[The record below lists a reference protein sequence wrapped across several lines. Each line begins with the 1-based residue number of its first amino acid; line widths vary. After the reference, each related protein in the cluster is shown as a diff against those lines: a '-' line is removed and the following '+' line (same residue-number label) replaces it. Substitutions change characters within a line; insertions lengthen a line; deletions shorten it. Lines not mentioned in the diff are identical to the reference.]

1 MVIVRIQPQGI
12 TPKRIGRKKKGERNM
27 SQRQWNKYS
36 VVKEYPVMKDYLE
49 RFRTTSFFNEV
60 PGLISFFYLQGQAV
74 VDEVR
79 IPIWASYLDPRIH
92 VFWIQATRSGK
103 TIAWEF
109 TGEVANLAGLDIEM
123 FTSGTDSALIGSIDS
138 ISDDDG
144 GYITVEKPGLLAG
157 KKCLNFDEGSI
168 LLQPNPKQFFSE
180 VILYLQQSMNPVG
193 SHSNTLTKH
202 MKNGKVETESRV
214 SFWITSFPPAG
225 VKEYVLTKGLFQ
237 RVLLLYRPWSEDM
250 RQRVSEQ
257 RMSGVFENKLEDVM
271 SLEDIAQHFIDLK
284 ERVRTRLLMKA
295 GLTHEGWSN
304 MSPKEKEEVA
314 QSLMWE
320 MFTADKSFKPQLMAA
335 VDNYY
340 TLVRG
345 MDPHLSD
352 VVCSFIPNVLSYTVL
367 FATHIAMMRVMRDN
381 IHVEAEW
388 LVTGDDVEMAAEVIF
403 DIYEQLVLWL
413 ESEVE
418 VGAKAAEKVA
428 RIEGWMKAYKSCKVV
443 EVEGRG
449 EGWVLKS
456 DMFTRYQ
463 SQQGRSQTAS
473 YERFK
478 AVKDKF
484 QTTRVSNSTYIR
496 PKEESQ

>member
-1 MVIVRIQPQGI
+1 
-12 TPKRIGRKKKGERNM
+12 M
-27 SQRQWNKYS
+27 SKRQWNQYS
-36 VVKEYPVMKDYLE
+36 VVKEYPMMKDYLE

-74 VDEVR
+74 VDEIR
-79 IPIWASYLDPRIH
+79 IPVWASALDPRIH

-103 TIAWEF
+103 SIAWEF
-109 TGEVANLAGLDIEM
+109 TGEVAKLAGLEIDM

-168 LLQPNPKQFFSE
+168 LLQANPKQFFSE
-180 VILYLQQSMNPVG
+180 VILYLQQAMNPVG

-237 RVLLLYRPWSEDM
+237 RVLILYRPWSDDM
-250 RQRVSEQ
+250 RQMVSEQ
-257 RMSGVFENKLEDVM
+257 RMSGVFKNKLEEVLTLD
-271 SLEDIAQHFIDLK
+271 DIAQHFIDLK

-295 GLTHEGWSN
+295 NLTHEGWGN
-304 MSPKEKEEVA
+304 MTPAEKEEVA
-314 QSLMWE
+314 RAMMHE
-320 MFTADKSFKPQLMAA
+320 MFTPDASFEPQLMTA

-345 MDPHLSD
+345 MDKHMSD

-388 LVTGDDVEMAAEVIF
+388 TVTGDDVEMAAEVIY

-418 VGAKAAEKVA
+418 VGAKAAEKAA
-428 RIEGWMKAYKSCKVV
+428 RIDGWMKAYKVCKSV

-449 EGWVLKS
+449 DGWVLKS
-456 DMFTRYQ
+456 DMMSRYM
-463 SQQGRSQTAS
+463 SQQGRSQTAT

-478 AVKDKF
+478 SVKDKF
-484 QTTRVSNSTYIR
+484 QTTRVNNSVYIR

>member
-1 MVIVRIQPQGI
+1 M
-12 TPKRIGRKKKGERNM
+12 E
-27 SQRQWNKYS
+27 QRQWNQYS
-36 VVKEYPVMKDYLE
+36 VVKEFPVMKDYLE
-49 RFRTTSFFNEV
+49 RFRKTSFFNEV

-79 IPIWASYLDPRIH
+79 IPVWASALDPRIH

-109 TGEVANLAGLDIEM
+109 TGEVAELAGLETEM

-138 ISDDDG
+138 VSDGDG
-144 GYITVEKPGLLAG
+144 GYITVENPGLLAG

-180 VILYLQQSMNPVG
+180 VILYLQQAMNTVG

-225 VKEYVLTKGLFQ
+225 VKDYVLTKGLFQ
-237 RVLLLYRPWSEDM
+237 RVLILYRPWSEDM

-257 RMSGVFENKLEDVM
+257 RMSGVFKNTMGEVK
-271 SLEDIAQHFIDLK
+271 SLEDIAQHFIHLK
-284 ERVRTRLLMKA
+284 ERVRMRLLMKA
-295 GLTHEGWSN
+295 NLTHDAWEN
-304 MSPKEKEEVA
+304 MSPKERDEVA
-314 QSLMWE
+314 RAMMHE
-320 MFTADKSFKPQLMAA
+320 MFVPDASFEPQLMAA

-340 TLVRG
+340 TLIRG
-345 MDPHLSD
+345 MDKHLSD

-367 FATHIAMMRVMRDN
+367 FATHIAMMRAMRDN
-381 IHVEAEW
+381 IGLEEVW
-388 LVTGDDVEMAAEVIF
+388 SVTGDDVEMAEEVIY

-418 VGAKAAEKVA
+418 VGAKAAEKAAVMN
-428 RIEGWMKAYKSCKVV
+428 GWMKAYNACKSI
-443 EVEGRG
+443 EIEGKG
-449 EGWVLKS
+449 EGWVVKS
-456 DMFTRYQ
+456 NMMSRYM
-463 SQQGRSQTAS
+463 SQQGRSKSAS

-478 AVKDKF
+478 QVKPKF
-484 QTTRVSNSTYIR
+484 NTHHLNSTQYIR
-496 PKEESQ
+496 PKGDSQ